1 MESYDDLMAIFLGYF
16 MLFCAVLIIS
26 MSIAIKFN
34 ESYAILFSVVSG
46 LTILAYGLRNVR

>member
-16 MLFCAVLIIS
+16 MLFCAVLIIG

-46 LTILAYGLRNVR
+46 ITILAYGLRNVR